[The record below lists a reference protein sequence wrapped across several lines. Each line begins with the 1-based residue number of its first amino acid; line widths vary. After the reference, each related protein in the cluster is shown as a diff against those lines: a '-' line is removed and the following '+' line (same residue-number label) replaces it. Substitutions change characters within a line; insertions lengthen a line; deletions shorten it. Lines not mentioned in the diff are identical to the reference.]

1 MKQEAL
7 LKQANIYD
15 TVGIWETAA
24 LFPNGHAVRTAF
36 MNQMTAS
43 ELCVLPLSALSPAP
57 SWGEDFLSL
66 LCRMLKYPGCGL
78 PSCCWSLIS
87 KWAWQQD
94 ALIAPTKSIIFD

>member
-15 TVGIWETAA
+15 TVGIRETAA

-43 ELCVLPLSALSPAP
+43 ELCVLPLSALSP
-57 SWGEDFLSL
+57 GQCELCSL
-66 LCRMLKYPGCGL
+66 LGRRL
-78 PSCCWSLIS
+78 PLT
-87 KWAWQQD
+87 AVQD
-94 ALIAPTKSIIFD
+94 AQIPSLRLAFLLLVSH